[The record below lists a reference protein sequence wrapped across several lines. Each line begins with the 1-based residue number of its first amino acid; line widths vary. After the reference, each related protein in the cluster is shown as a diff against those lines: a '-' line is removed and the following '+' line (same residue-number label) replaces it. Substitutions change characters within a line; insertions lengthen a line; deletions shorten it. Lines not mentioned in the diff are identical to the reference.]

1 MNCSKELFNGISRAQ
16 LVAELKAERDVLT
29 ACVSSCATVARAHFQ
44 RELSH
49 VVAFIEYLAAT
60 PPNAP
65 QTGKCAHYKE
75 IRRCFAIARE
85 HGLDTRADEAMRA
98 AIGRQLGFT
107 VETRVDGLDN
117 RRRVVSRCTPRTQNA
132 INEYSM

>member
-29 ACVSSCATVARAHFQ
+29 ACVLSCATVARAHFQ
-44 RELSH
+44 RELRD
-49 VVAFIEYLAAT
+49 VLAFIEYLAAVPQNT
-60 PPNAP
+60 P
-65 QTGKCAHYKE
+65 QTGKESQRCAHSKE

-107 VETRVDGLDN
+107 VETREVLNGYQWKQVGDMVKRGAL
-117 RRRVVSRCTPRTQNA
+117 A
-132 INEYSM
+132 W